1 MNGEKSRKNSHRNNE
16 HFVTTKLSCIDF
28 NYLKCFYK
36 REILTPYLGNSRRI
50 TIRE

>member
-1 MNGEKSRKNSHRNNE
+1 MNGEKSRKKSHRNNE
-16 HFVTTKLSCIDF
+16 RFTTIKLSCIDF